1 MEEAIKKQVWRRF
14 VEDGAIDSTR
24 LNKRIIESWYFCR
37 RSGVNPYDGKGVQL
51 LSLEELEERQKAN
64 NQLMEVSLPFLN
76 NLHNLFKHTKSIIL
90 LVDPEGYV
98 LKVIGESDA
107 LKYARDINFVEGIKW
122 TEDLVGTNAI
132 GTALKNEEAITV
144 VGAEHYSI
152 ASQTWVCSAAP
163 IKDTDGTLLG
173 VLDLST
179 RVDTCDHQHMLGAVV
194 TSAYAIEYEWQ
205 HRMKKEDKEL
215 LEIAQRT
222 EGNVPSSVFCNCKD
236 ELVYI
241 HSSLQPLLASL
252 NKKINRTELEE
263 MGYTVMMKLPVIS
276 SISGRF
282 IGYQLCLTE
291 IVEGIK
297 SKPSIPNR
305 VPFVFHGVTGVSSRF
320 RSVLR
325 QAEQAAKTNI
335 PVHLT
340 GETGTG
346 KELFAKA
353 IHENSQRKKGPFVEL
368 NCGTVPTSLLE
379 SELFGYVPGA
389 FTGAGKTGYKGK
401 LAQADGGTLFLDEIG
416 EISHSM
422 QVALLKVLENQ
433 RVTALGGVKET
444 QLDFR
449 LITAT
454 NKDLTALM
462 EAGVIREDF
471 YYRLFVYPI
480 KLPALR
486 ERKEDI
492 GHFIHWYCDNHHWNV
507 YWSEEMI
514 EAFTNFAWP
523 GNIRQ
528 LFNSLD
534 RIKVYY
540 GGELPSVEELQS
552 WIFQH
557 QRGEFKSTDRL
568 KVSDTLLTFREE
580 IEKKEIQKALEKT
593 NGKAQEA
600 FEKLGMSRSTF
611 YRKLKKYQL

>member
-1 MEEAIKKQVWRRF
+1 MKQQVWRRF
-14 VEDGAIDSTR
+14 VEDGALDSAR
-24 LNKRIIESWYFCR
+24 INKRIIESWYFCKK
-37 RSGVNPYDGKGVQL
+37 SGVNPYDGKGTQL
-51 LSLEELEERQKAN
+51 LSLDALKERQRAN
-64 NQLMEVSLPFLN
+64 AQLLEISLPFLN
-76 NLHNLFKHTKSIIL
+76 NLHNLFKHTEAIIL
-90 LVDPEGYV
+90 LIDPEGYV
-98 LKVIGESDA
+98 LKAAGRADA
-107 LKYARDINFVEGIKW
+107 LKYARNINFVEGVKW
-122 TEDLVGTNAI
+122 TEDSVGTNAI
-132 GTALKNEEAITV
+132 GTALRIEEAITV
-144 VGAEHYSI
+144 VGSEHYSI
-152 ASQTWVCSAAP
+152 ASQNWDCSAAP

-173 VLDLST
+173 VLDLSS
-179 RVDTCDHQHMLGAVV
+179 RIGSCNHENILGAVAAF
-194 TSAYAIEYEWQ
+194 SYAIEHEWQ
-205 HRMKKEDKEL
+205 HRMKKEDEEL
-215 LEIAQRT
+215 LEVAQRF
-222 EGNVPSSVFCNCKD
+222 EGNTPSFILCNRKD
-236 ELVYI
+236 MLLYVHPELNNLTAALSKKLI
-241 HSSLQPLLASL
+241 HS
-252 NKKINRTELEE
+252 ELEE
-263 MGYTVMMKLPVIS
+263 AGYTITMKLPVFS
-276 SISGRF
+276 EKSGRL

-291 IVEGIK
+291 KKRRRQELPG
-297 SKPSIPNR
+297 SRDTP
-305 VPFVFHGVTGVSSRF
+305 PFVFRGVTGVSSRF

-368 NCGTVPTSLLE
+368 SCGTVPASLLE

-492 GHFIHWYCDNHHWNV
+492 GHFIHWYCDNHQWNV
-507 YWSEEMI
+507 YWSKEMI
-514 EAFTNFAWP
+514 EAFTNFSWP

-534 RIKVYY
+534 RIMVYY

-552 WIFQH
+552 WIFQ
-557 QRGEFKSTDRL
+557 QQGFKFKNTDRL

-580 IEKKEIQKALEKT
+580 IEKKEIQKALEKAH
-593 NGKAQEA
+593 GKAQGA
-600 FEKLGMSRSTF
+600 SEKLGMSRSTF